1 MAEPAPAERG
11 LELRVVSP
19 SATIFEGPVSSV
31 VVPAWDGKVGILPG
45 HAPFVSLLGAGPLDY
60 RDVGGTPGRLFVRQ
74 GVVKVESHRVIVL
87 SEYASAAVPDDFSPG
102 QATLF
107 PDEISEA

>member
-1 MAEPAPAERG
+1 MGEPAPAERG

-19 SATIFEGPVSSV
+19 SATVFEGPVSSV
-31 VVPAWDGKVGILPG
+31 VVPAWDGRVGILPG

-60 RDVGGTPGRLFVRQ
+60 RDAGGTPGRLFVQQ
-74 GVVKVESHRVIVL
+74 GVVKVESDRVIVL
-87 SEYASAAVPDDFSPG
+87 SEYAAATVPDDYSTG

>member
-1 MAEPAPAERG
+1 MAELAERG

-19 SATIFEGPVSSV
+19 SATVFEGPVSSV
-31 VVPAWDGKVGILPG
+31 MVPAWDGKVGILPG

-60 RDVGGTPGRLFVRQ
+60 REEVGGTSGRLFVRQ

-87 SEYASAAVPDDFSPG
+87 SEYAAATVPDDFSPG

>member
-1 MAEPAPAERG
+1 MGEPVPAAHG
-11 LELRVVSP
+11 LELHVVSP

-45 HAPFVSLLGAGPLDY
+45 HAPFVSLIGAGPLDY
-60 RDVGGTPGRLFVRQ
+60 RDTSGIPGRLFVRQ
-74 GVVKVESHRVIVL
+74 GVAKVESDRVVVL
-87 SEYASAAVPDDFSPG
+87 SEYAATTVPDDFSAG